1 MSGQTAPT
9 QKGTKVTTK
18 KWRRSAFVG
27 VLALALAPLGAPT
40 ASASTASVAAW
51 FDATGNAVVV
61 SLEKAGKEAN
71 TDPMGACALFEAAA
85 NRGLAKP
92 YPPNA
97 RIAFHWGAALAY
109 YQAGAAECVAA
120 FDTPNK
126 TLLNDGFKYINA
138 GAAQLRTVVDELGSL
153 LGAKQ
158 RGGFG

>member
-1 MSGQTAPT
+1 M
-9 QKGTKVTTK
+9 
-18 KWRRSAFVG
+18 RRNWSRALLASATLVATVAGMG
-27 VLALALAPLGAPT
+27 VSS
-40 ASASTASVAAW
+40 ASASTGGVAAW

-109 YQAGAAECVAA
+109 YQAGAAECIAA
-120 FDTPNK
+120 FDNPNK
-126 TLLNDGFKYINA
+126 TLLNDGLKYINA
-138 GAAQLRTVVDELGSL
+138 GAAQLRTVIDELSAL
-153 LGAKQ
+153 LGA
-158 RGGFG
+158 